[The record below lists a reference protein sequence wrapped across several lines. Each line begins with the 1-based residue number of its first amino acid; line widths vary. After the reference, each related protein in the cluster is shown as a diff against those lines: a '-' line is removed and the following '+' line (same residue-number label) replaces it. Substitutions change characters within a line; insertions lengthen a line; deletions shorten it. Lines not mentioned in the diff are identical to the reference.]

1 MRFSGS
7 CAWRQSSLSYVA
19 QKIDG
24 ETTVRVIE
32 RSVRSQV

>member
-1 MRFSGS
+1 MRISGKVVPGG
-7 CAWRQSSLSYVA
+7 SLA

-32 RSVRSQV
+32 PPVRSQV